1 MANLNGAIDALAAEQ
16 DVPRVNMFAAFGSG
30 PGALDC
36 NANPSCRALLS
47 PDGLHPNA
55 AGYARMADVINA
67 KIVEQF
73 EVR

>member
-1 MANLNGAIDALAAEQ
+1 M
-16 DVPRVNMFAAFGSG
+16 NMFAAFGSG
-30 PGALDC
+30 PGAMDC
-36 NANPSCRALLS
+36 NINASCRALLS

-67 KIVEQF
+67 KIVETF